1 MSRLKSRSSS
11 KSAREMVIRVQAE
24 FAIASVERS
33 ERSNTAISPKHAP
46 GVRTTS
52 ASSPDPGM
60 VREIRTSPSEM
71 MNSRLPGSPSLN
83 TYSPAV
89 NLCSRHT
96 SATRASSPASRS
108 WKIAACFNRLRST
121 AQATPRG
128 REGQVKPRVTW
139 ADLLTALRVPL
150 AIAFPFVRHPAWQLA
165 IVGAAAASDFFDG
178 LLARRLGPSRAG
190 ALLDPVADK
199 LFVASAF
206 LTVAGRGRLHPIEI
220 LGVLARD
227 IVAGLGWLG
236 TLVLR
241 RPVALPARAGG
252 KAVTVLQL
260 LTLVAF
266 IAESSFVR
274 PLAL

>member
-1 MSRLKSRSSS
+1 M
-11 KSAREMVIRVQAE
+11 
-24 FAIASVERS
+24 
-33 ERSNTAISPKHAP
+33 
-46 GVRTTS
+46 
-52 ASSPDPGM
+52 
-60 VREIRTSPSEM
+60 
-71 MNSRLPGSPSLN
+71 
-83 TYSPAV
+83 
-89 NLCSRHT
+89 
-96 SATRASSPASRS
+96 
-108 WKIAACFNRLRST
+108 
-121 AQATPRG
+121 
-128 REGQVKPRVTW
+128 KPWVTW

-165 IVGAAAASDFFDG
+165 IVGVAAASDFFDG

-241 RPVALPARAGG
+241 RPVAGG

-274 PLAL
+274 PLAWATAAVGLYAIWDYGRAAARVGGGGGGRR

>member
-1 MSRLKSRSSS
+1 
-11 KSAREMVIRVQAE
+11 
-24 FAIASVERS
+24 
-33 ERSNTAISPKHAP
+33 
-46 GVRTTS
+46 
-52 ASSPDPGM
+52 
-60 VREIRTSPSEM
+60 
-71 MNSRLPGSPSLN
+71 
-83 TYSPAV
+83 
-89 NLCSRHT
+89 
-96 SATRASSPASRS
+96 
-108 WKIAACFNRLRST
+108 
-121 AQATPRG
+121 
-128 REGQVKPRVTW
+128 VKRWVTW

-165 IVGAAAASDFFDG
+165 IVGVAAASDFFDG
-178 LLARRLGPSRAG
+178 LLARRLGPSRTG

-252 KAVTVLQL
+252 KAVTVLQP
-260 LTLVAF
+260 LVAF

-274 PLAL
+274 PLAWATAAVGLYAIWDYGRAAARVGGGGGGGARR